1 MVAFFMLR
9 PLMVILMQL
18 GVVRWFD
25 LHSLLN
31 QTVTVI
37 LCNLS
42 YVFLLACVTL
52 PCWAFII
59 FMDFMTTH

>member
-1 MVAFFMLR
+1 VVAFFVLR

-31 QTVTVI
+31 QTATLV

-42 YVFLLACVTL
+42 FVFLLACVTL
-52 PCWAFII
+52 TCWAFII
-59 FMDFMTTH
+59 FRDFIITH